1 MRGSGEGRKAA
12 GGADFT
18 RAACGCPSKRARGN
32 RTEDVMSERETLLAL
47 AARCEA
53 ATGADGILDADIMA
67 VLHPE
72 LSGAGWE
79 RVTHPNG
86 KWAFFADRDR
96 DSGNVVSPHRY
107 TASLDA
113 AMTLACDEWDS
124 MDLFRDAG
132 EWFCVVKAQGKGGVY
147 REMARVH
154 HATPALALCAAAMRA
169 RAAEGLA

>member
-1 MRGSGEGRKAA
+1 
-12 GGADFT
+12 
-18 RAACGCPSKRARGN
+18 
-32 RTEDVMSERETLLAL
+32 MSERETLLAL

-53 ATGADGILDADIMA
+53 ATGADRELDAEIA
-67 VLHPE
+67 RA
-72 LSGAGWE
+72 AGWVYE
-79 RVTHPNG
+79 NFEHWWSPQIVAAARKSKRG
-86 KWAFFADRDR
+86 KWFHGRERLLPSF
-96 DSGNVVSPHRY
+96 

-113 AMTLACDEWDS
+113 AMMLACDEWDS

-147 REMARVH
+147 RELARVH

>member
-1 MRGSGEGRKAA
+1 M
-12 GGADFT
+12 T
-18 RAACGCPSKRARGN
+18 AR
-32 RTEDVMSERETLLAL
+32 EILLAL

-53 ATGADGILDADIMA
+53 ATGADREIDLAIFR

-72 LSGAGWE
+72 YAGPEWQ
-79 RVTHPNG
+79 PFGNG
-86 KWAFFADRDR
+86 LRHVN
-96 DSGNVVSPHRY
+96 DSSDVRCLPPPSMTPSRW

-147 REMARVH
+147 RELARVH
-154 HATPALALCAAAMRA
+154 HATPALALCAAALSA
-169 RAAEGLA
+169 RAESLIC